1 MPQGTGKVPYI
12 IKLKIMTDILQI
24 NSIRRAIGQL
34 GIQVGVSQIR
44 EAQSEFS
51 TTLAGIEK
59 IQGAVKNFGISV
71 SQADTSY
78 YFTSWDNWRKIIDV
92 LNPIAKNFV
101 WEAER
106 FDCDNR
112 ASLMSSLISLLFR
125 INTCGKVYC
134 DVYDA
139 GNGKY
144 KYTHYCNMIV
154 DDAGNCY
161 LWDVDYSG
169 LTQKVTSNLAVMGI
183 NKYQF
188 YNLRVE

>member
-1 MPQGTGKVPYI
+1 
-12 IKLKIMTDILQI
+12 MTDILQI

-78 YFTSWDNWRKIIDV
+78 YFTSRDNWRKIIDV

-112 ASLMSSLISLLFR
+112 AFLMSSLVSLLFR
-125 INTCGKVYC
+125 INTCTVLYC
-134 DVYDA
+134 DVFDA
-139 GNGKY
+139 TTGRY
-144 KYTHYCNMIV
+144 KYTHYCNLII
-154 DDAGNCY
+154 DDVGNCY
-161 LWDVDYSG
+161 LWDVDYG
-169 LTQKVTSNLAVMGI
+169 GMTQKITSNPCVMGV
-183 NKYQF
+183 NKYQLF
-188 YNLRVE
+188 NIRVF